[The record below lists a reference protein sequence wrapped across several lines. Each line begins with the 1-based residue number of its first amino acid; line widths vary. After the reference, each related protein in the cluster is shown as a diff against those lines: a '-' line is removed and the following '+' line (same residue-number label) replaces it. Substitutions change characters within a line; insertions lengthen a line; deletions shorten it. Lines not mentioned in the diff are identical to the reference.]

1 MVIDSVPG
9 IVVAL
14 AFLGAPA
21 GNGPAGLS
29 AVALATSLDDAV
41 EVQRAQ
47 QLGLANL
54 ERGAKGKATS
64 KPVRTILRDRP
75 LRGRLFPFLRR

>member
-1 MVIDSVPG
+1 MVIDTVPG
-9 IVVAL
+9 VVVAL

-21 GNGPAGLS
+21 GNGPAGLG
-29 AVALATSLDDAV
+29 AVAMATSLDDAI

-54 ERGAKGKATS
+54 ERGAKGKPPS
-64 KPVRTILRDRP
+64 KPVRSVLRDRP
-75 LRGRLFPFLRR
+75 LRSRLFPFLRR